1 MTNYFTNAMI
11 HESGKFQQ
19 MFLAKTDHF
28 CSLDKVLDI
37 FKAHPCRSQP
47 VQIQKSLP
55 ACSNPIPNSP
65 TSNFDLINSKNKT
78 CDTKNGQI
86 NKNQHNNKCGFEIN
100 KEEIINNTEEFETEN
115 SSNHSDDDSEDDSSN
130 DDICELP

>member
-86 NKNQHNNKCGFEIN
+86 NKNQHNKCGFEIN